1 MQCALRRHLIIAWSI
16 LGLYIRIVI
25 IYSCVCVCVTCYD
38 MIPSRNMFVYEYIIF
53 AKINILCYGGKT
65 IH

>member
-1 MQCALRRHLIIAWSI
+1 MRSAKTFNYCLVNPRVIHTYSHNI
-16 LGLYIRIVI
+16 LM
-25 IYSCVCVCVTCYD
+25 CMCVCVTCYD